1 MRPAMR
7 WLTSLLRAVNESTK
21 GTKMSSHSQAIGEKS
36 GRSAG
41 SWSRRLSLAVGG
53 LALSTVLACGAGSD
67 EGSGTAGTNGAAGK
81 GGSGTTGV
89 AGTMGQAGQTAGTS
103 GQAGTGGGQAG
114 TGGSATGT
122 AGTTGVAGT
131 TGTAGA
137 AGSGNPGSGGNAG
150 AAGTAGRG
158 GAMGGPGGR
167 GGGGAT
173 SGAGGSSAGTG
184 GATGGAGRGGSGGAA
199 MGGRGGGAAGS
210 GGGATGTGGSGT
222 PGMSSGCGKP
232 PTIASSM
239 YNNGQHISI
248 TVGTMQRRYI
258 LNVPTNYDNTKPYKL
273 IIAYHELNGND
284 DEMYRNQYYHLLPLS
299 NNSAIF
305 VAPNGQQNNASCT
318 QASGCGW
325 PNPQNTDLA
334 LADAVVAQIEQNFC
348 VDTNRIFATGWSY
361 GGSMSYKTAC
371 ERPLGGVAN
380 GFVRAIA
387 VYSGSQLSGNCT
399 PSKPVGY
406 YASHGTGDSV
416 LPYNS
421 GVGLFQNFAKANGC
435 TYVAPPSSVN
445 GAHVCNT
452 LMGCTSGYPTEFCA
466 FSGDHTPDPKDSGQ
480 STSWEYQNV
489 WTYFSQF

>member
-1 MRPAMR
+1 M
-7 WLTSLLRAVNESTK
+7 
-21 GTKMSSHSQAIGEKS
+21 
-36 GRSAG
+36 
-41 SWSRRLSLAVGG
+41 
-53 LALSTVLACGAGSD
+53 
-67 EGSGTAGTNGAAGK
+67 
-81 GGSGTTGV
+81 
-89 AGTMGQAGQTAGTS
+89 
-103 GQAGTGGGQAG
+103 
-114 TGGSATGT
+114 
-122 AGTTGVAGT
+122 
-131 TGTAGA
+131 
-137 AGSGNPGSGGNAG
+137 AGSGPA
-150 AAGTAGRG
+150 
-158 GAMGGPGGR
+158 
-167 GGGGAT
+167 
-173 SGAGGSSAGTG
+173 GAGGMS
-184 GATGGAGRGGSGGAA
+184 GGSGG
-199 MGGRGGGAAGS
+199 
-210 GGGATGTGGSGT
+210 
-222 PGMSSGCGKP
+222 MSSGTGMSAGCGKA

-239 YNNGQHISI
+239 YNNGQHIAI
-248 TVGTMQRRYI
+248 TVGSMQRRYI

-406 YASHGTGDSV
+406 YASHGTSDSV
-416 LPYNS
+416 LNYS
-421 GVGLFQNFAKANGC
+421 QGVGLFQNFAKANGC

-452 LMGCTSGYPTEFCA
+452 LMGCMSGYPTEFCA